1 MVWKERGKQGMGQ
14 DDGMIIKINYSQK
27 SGGWREDQGAGAR
40 MVEDERKQAGPV
52 AVPETYYVNDGMRDI
67 GSTPSQIVLL
77 RQLDPL
83 ATEHDIITA
92 LGSIPSR
99 VGDDIRLRSALKRV
113 LLVKDRASRSSWGF
127 AFVQLQD
134 VKLATE
140 LLGQVMNPRIF
151 PQGFRVRG
159 TVATVSFSHENSFV
173 PIYAKSDWS
182 FRGEGGQ
189 QLAYWDDKAFVA
201 AWVPP
206 ASTPGTRAG
215 TPVSAPSPVKKAGLA
230 ASAAAA
236 ETGTG
241 DADADADMDAFFSSL
256 EAEMPE
262 IAGAAEAAVGAG
274 AGEGE
279 VAAVAVAA
287 AAAPS
292 ASVVSAP
299 VVAPTAL
306 KPIVIKSLVG
316 AGSEERIKAMTT
328 APAQAVK
335 ATIKA
340 PEPIAV
346 LGRLQARRGFQ
357 LGQ

>member
-1 MVWKERGKQGMGQ
+1 MGQ

-40 MVEDERKQAGPV
+40 MVEDERKAEPM
-52 AVPETYYVNDGMRDI
+52 AAPEAYYVNDGTRDV
-67 GSTPSQIVLL
+67 GSAPSQIVLL

-83 ATEHDIITA
+83 VTEHDIVFA
-92 LGSIPSR
+92 LGAIPSR
-99 VGDDIRLRSALKRV
+99 VGDDIRLRSGIKRV

-189 QLAYWDDKAFVA
+189 QLAYWDDKAFVV

-215 TPVSAPSPVKKAGLA
+215 TPVAAPSPTKKAGAVVMGA
-230 ASAAAA
+230 AIQPS
-236 ETGTG
+236 GVDG
-241 DADADADMDAFFSSL
+241 DADADMDAFFSSL

-262 IAGAAEAAVGAG
+262 IAQ
-274 AGEGE
+274 EGE
-279 VAAVAVAA
+279 VVAAAGGGAVVVAA
-287 AAAPS
+287 AAEPS
-292 ASVVSAP
+292 SSLSVLSAP
-299 VVAPTAL
+299 VVVPAVP

-316 AGSEERIKAMTT
+316 TGSEERIKAMAS
-328 APAQAVK
+328 APVQAAKV
-335 ATIKA
+335 AIKA
-340 PEPIAV
+340 LEPVAI
-346 LGRLQARRGFQ
+346 LGW
-357 LGQ
+357 